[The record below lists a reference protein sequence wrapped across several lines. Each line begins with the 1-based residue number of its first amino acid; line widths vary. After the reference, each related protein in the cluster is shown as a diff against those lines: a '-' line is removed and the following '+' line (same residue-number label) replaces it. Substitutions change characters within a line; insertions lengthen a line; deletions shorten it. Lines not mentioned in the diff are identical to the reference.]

1 MTILGLVAAMAL
13 AAAAPEKEPE
23 EAPVTTRGVGAL
35 RIGMPSA
42 ALRRLGA
49 EPAEAPERAG
59 GCHYWRVRTG
69 DRIRLMVVN
78 DRLVRIDITNPAYR
92 TWSGAGVGMTEAA
105 IRRIYGR
112 AIRVQP
118 HPHTSPEGRYL
129 IYRRDGDRYGLIIE
143 TDADTR
149 AAMMRVG
156 YWQNVQWSEGCS

>member
-1 MTILGLVAAMAL
+1 MTMLGLIAAVAL
-13 AAAAPEKEPE
+13 AAAAQETGRQ

-35 RIGMPSA
+35 RIGMPGS

-49 EPAEAPERAG
+49 EPAEAPETPG

-69 DRIRLMVVN
+69 DRIRLMVVG

-92 TWSGAGVGMTEAA
+92 TWSGAGVGMTEAE

-112 AIRVQP
+112 ALRVRP
-118 HPHTSPEGRYL
+118 HPYDRGRYL
-129 IYRRDGDRYGLIIE
+129 TYHRDGDPFGLIIE
-143 TDADTR
+143 TDPDNR

-156 YWQNVQWSEGCS
+156 YWRNVQWIEGCL